1 MLKTRLTYILIAF
14 SLCAAGTL
22 QAQIA
27 WKDISPAPHWTQ
39 PSELQLSD
47 FRSLSVQMD
56 TLERQHLSAGMDSLS
71 SFNFPMPDGSSLNFL
86 IWLDPILA
94 SGLYSSYAFIRTFS
108 GYCPDDL
115 SLRLKLDIG
124 PYGLHGLIIG
134 PEGETYLDPA
144 TVSQRDVY
152 VSYHRNSA
160 LADQRSCE
168 LTNSVTFPSSSG
180 FVGSEKT
187 QISRGLGL
195 GYLKSLNLLP
205 TTTAEFAALHQFSDA
220 HILSALVTQI
230 HRVNSIYERDANVR
244 FLIADNCLPF
254 FFKDPTNDPYSN
266 ASTATATQLAQ
277 ENLTHFQ
284 NISGIPHDLSICFSN
299 LNTHFAAAVACDLK
313 KSQACMGLEQ
323 KLGHPSDL
331 IHLGHLL
338 GHMLGCNHTA
348 NSQCGRV
355 GSAAFEPGSGSS
367 LMSSAGFCSPNIQNI
382 GDAYFHIHNLT
393 EIHHF
398 LLNGPGA
405 GCGDD
410 GAISYNQ
417 DPVSVTPHHN
427 IYLPPATPIKL
438 YPISATDADGPSLTY
453 CWEQY
458 NLGPAGHPS
467 SPSGTA
473 PIIRSQNPNLEGTRF
488 IPNFE
493 DLVQGKSRLGES
505 LPDYSRSIRFRL
517 TLRDNHMPNGG
528 VSFEQLN
535 LTVLGNSLP
544 FAVTN
549 PQAGQKLQVGKHKMI
564 TWQVG
569 ETSDSLIDCQKVNI
583 LLSLDSGYTFD
594 HNLALNIDND
604 GQFYWYV
611 PPGFQSPYARLMI
624 ESVDHYFF
632 TLSEVFELG
641 SNIGMHERSIR
652 DTYRIY
658 PNPVGDGD
666 ELTLQLTDAQERENR
681 SIQYEWI
688 SATGQGLSQGELT
701 THPNSS
707 EVSIPTHRLDSG
719 LYLLKIGGQGNQEQ
733 IFRIQRF

>member
-1 MLKTRLTYILIAF
+1 MFRRYISILFISF
-14 SLCAAGTL
+14 SLCAVRGV
-22 QAQIA
+22 QAQIV
-27 WKDISPAPHWTQ
+27 WQDINPVPNWTQ
-39 PSELQLSD
+39 PSELQLSN
-47 FRSLSVQMD
+47 FRSLSVQID
-56 TLERQHLSAGMDSLS
+56 TLERQHLTSDMDSLTPFS
-71 SFNFPMPDGSSLNFL
+71 FPMPDGSSLNFL
-86 IWLDPILA
+86 IWLDPIL
-94 SGLYSSYAFIRTFS
+94 SPGLHLSFPFIRTFS
-108 GYCPDDL
+108 GYCPNDL

-144 TVSQRDVY
+144 TVSQRNLY
-152 VSYHRNSA
+152 VSYHRSSA

-168 LTNSVTFPSSSG
+168 LTNAVTFPSSSG
-180 FVGSEKT
+180 PLGANKA

-195 GYLKSLNLLP
+195 GYLKSLLLLP
-205 TTTAEFAALHQFSDA
+205 TTTAEFAALHQYSDA

-244 FLIADNCLPF
+244 FLIADNCLPY
-254 FFKDPTNDPYSN
+254 FFKNPTNDPYSN
-266 ASTATATQLAQ
+266 ASTATATLLAQ

-284 NISGIPHDLSICFSN
+284 NISTVPYDLSVCFSN
-299 LNTHFAAAVACDLK
+299 LNSHFAAAVACDLK
-313 KSQACMGLEQ
+313 KSQASMGIEQ

-348 NSQCGRV
+348 NAQCGRI
-355 GSAAFEPGSGSS
+355 GSSAFEPGSGSS
-367 LMSSAGFCSPNIQNI
+367 LMSSAGYCSPNIQDI

-417 DPVSVTPHHN
+417 DPVSITPDHD
-427 IYLPPATPIKL
+427 IYLPPATPIRL
-438 YPISATDADGPSLTY
+438 YPLTATDPDGPSLTY

-473 PIIRSQNPNLEGTRF
+473 PIIRSQNPTVDGTRF
-488 IPNFE
+488 IPNFK
-493 DLVQGKSRLGES
+493 DLVRGKSRLGES
-505 LPDYSRSIRFRL
+505 LPDYSRSMRFRL

-535 LTVLGNSLP
+535 LSVLGSSLP

-549 PQAGQKLQVGKHKMI
+549 PQAGQRLQAREYKMI

-583 LLSLDSGYTFD
+583 RLSLDSGYTFS
-594 HNLALNIDND
+594 HTLALNIDND
-604 GQFYWYV
+604 GQFTWYV
-611 PPGFQSPYARLMI
+611 PPGFQSPHARLMI
-624 ESVDHYFF
+624 ESVGHYFF
-632 TLSEVFELG
+632 ALSGVFELG
-641 SNIGMHERSIR
+641 SAIGTEDHAVH
-652 DTYRIY
+652 DAFRIY

-666 ELTLQLTDAQERENR
+666 ELTLQWSDAQGMDNTIR
-681 SIQYEWI
+681 YEWI
-688 SATGQGLSQGELT
+688 SATGQSLEQGELT
-701 THPNSS
+701 LHRGST
-707 EVSIPTHRLDSG
+707 EVSIPTSQLKRG
-719 LYLLKIGGQGNQEQ
+719 LYLLKVSTEGTQDR
-733 IFRIQRF
+733 IFRVQRN